1 MDQNQSNSSEPIK
14 QSPLRRLFQR
24 RKDLSDPEVTTI
36 PTGTHEDVWGVPI
49 CLGGLLASVAIFHE
63 TISAAQVK
71 TLYTVG
77 KVKGHCET
85 TFCPY
90 RSTYIWYDIW
100 YNPYWHHGHFHDY
113 TQVFLYCLTV
123 VHGIKWYFSG
133 PNHPVFFSEDDYP
146 DFADLPSKALVYY
159 NAKVNIKKSG

>member
-1 MDQNQSNSSEPIK
+1 MCFCLFQSLTDCRIGSPCNKAVVRALMDQNQSNSSEPIK

-77 KVKGHCET
+77 KVKGHCRDNFFVLLEEH
-85 TFCPY
+85 
-90 RSTYIWYDIW
+90 RYDIR
-100 YNPYWHHGHFHDY
+100 YNPFWH
-113 TQVFLYCLTV
+113 
-123 VHGIKWYFSG
+123 
-133 PNHPVFFSEDDYP
+133 
-146 DFADLPSKALVYY
+146 
-159 NAKVNIKKSG
+159 